1 VVAVT
6 AAAVAASGLRRVGAE
21 GRNGNEVAV
30 PVQVGR
36 LSRGQTAAVVLSV
49 GLGVVLAGYG
59 LVGSYLTISEL
70 AERHHVPLAS
80 LVPAG
85 IDGGL
90 VAVMVLDL
98 VLTWISSPVGWLRQ
112 LVRVLSVGTVVVN
125 VVAGWPNPIAVG
137 LHAAAPLMLL
147 AMLEAGRGALLRRI
161 GESRGTRREPIPLIR
176 WLLAPWRTMLLW
188 RRMALWQVTSYRTA
202 IDTELQLRRAII
214 LLQARYGRRWRR
226 QAPADLVW
234 MLRAGVDVGEAC
246 ERVCALSDA
255 TTTIDCSQGAVPQSK
270 HDASEAL
277 QHPAPTS
284 HDSEVRT
291 DDLSLCSDE
300 ADGRLE
306 EALQL
311 NRLHWTE
318 TGRPISAETLRKR
331 LHISASASRDLT
343 RVVRAA
349 DRTAVLAGGSMNLIK
364 AGQNEERGAD
374 NARG

>member
-1 VVAVT
+1 M
-6 AAAVAASGLRRVGAE
+6 AVAASGLRRVGGE
-21 GRNGNEVAV
+21 GVNGDEVAV

-49 GLGVVLAGYG
+49 GLGVVMAGYG

-70 AERHHVPLAS
+70 ADRHDVPLAW

-90 VAVMVLDL
+90 VAVVVLDL
-98 VLTWISSPVGWLRQ
+98 VLTWICSPVGWLRQ

-125 VVAGWPNPIAVG
+125 VVAGWPDPIAVG
-137 LHAAAPLMLL
+137 LHGAAPLMLL

-161 GESRGTRREPIPLIR
+161 GEARGTRREPIPLIR

-188 RRMALWQVTSYRTA
+188 RRMALWQVASYRTA
-202 IDTELQLRRAII
+202 IDTELRLRRAIT

-226 QAPADLVW
+226 HVPADLVW
-234 MLRAGVDVGEAC
+234 MLRTGVDVGEAC
-246 ERVCALSDA
+246 ERVRVLVDVADDVDAA
-255 TTTIDCSQGAVPQSK
+255 TTINCSQGVVVQSK
-270 HDASEAL
+270 HGASEVL
-277 QHPAPTS
+277 QHPAPTG
-284 HDSEVRT
+284 HESEART
-291 DDLSLCSDE
+291 DDLSLCLDE

-311 NRLHWTE
+311 NRLHWRE

-331 LHISASASRDLT
+331 LHIGASASRSLT
-343 RVVRAA
+343 RAVRAA
-349 DRTAVLAGGSMNLIK
+349 DRTAILRWFHEPEQRLAEQEK
-364 AGQNEERGAD
+364 
-374 NARG
+374 